1 MFDLGII
8 SSLVKTIA
16 APIVGHFQQKA
27 AVKAAKVESE
37 IRVIEAKTKHI
48 QQLVADRQA
57 ADIQWEIKS
66 IENSGWK
73 DEYLLVLF
81 SIPLVMCFIPGL
93 DVYVVAG
100 FNALQGT
107 PEWYQWAI
115 CIMVGS
121 AYGVKKFADGWMRKK
136 G

>member
-1 MFDLGII
+1 MDF
-8 SSLVKTIA
+8 SLFGSLFKTIA
-16 APIVGHFQQKA
+16 SPFVEHFKQKA
-27 AVKAAKVESE
+27 AVKAAKVASE
-37 IRVIEAKTKHI
+37 IEIIQAKTQHI
-48 QQLVADRQA
+48 HNMVETRQA

-73 DEYLLVLF
+73 DEYILLLF

-93 DVYVVAG
+93 DVYVSAG
-100 FNALQGT
+100 FNSLKGT

-121 AYGVKKFADGWMRKK
+121 AYGVKKFADGFLRPKK
-136 G
+136 